1 MTVYPPPSTSGIVTL
16 GTGAGESLGDVNV
29 SDAGMNGD
37 IGKALTAAALRGK
50 IIYILPGAYTAKTA
64 ATISAVGVQVIG
76 IGTPTIEVPTTN
88 TSSVAVLNIESL
100 NGVRVTGLSISWSAF
115 VASQIMVNCS
125 PATGTVQVA
134 TEIVGNT
141 FTANNDV
148 ATGFVGGTNEM
159 IAVNVED
166 GSEVL
171 VADNR
176 FYPSLGLTCIKATD
190 GYGTVV
196 KDNVISNV
204 TNTFFP
210 DITDLQRRPMWRGIH
225 MQDETGFTLDS
236 NKIRNCGMIA
246 FGTTY
251 EIDSAIYIDN
261 ADVAKTTEELGHV
274 IVQDN
279 RIENCQS
286 STNCLMVMRGV
297 RWGNVNGNW
306 FCFNGIAATKGTGF
320 LKIEGAT
327 GATGEVSYK
336 ISVTGNHFHNP
347 GTAAAAAIYLRNC
360 QNVSIKANDFFELQ
374 SAQAIYLDNS
384 AGTGAAMKCIAVIA
398 NEFEWFSNSPT
409 TRNVVLRDGTTTALE
424 NYAAMANVA
433 YSGSSAEV
441 VDGFYSGTAPTGV
454 YTTTKGVMDSS
465 TGIDVATSADT
476 ANLRTNII
484 MITS

>member
-1 MTVYPPPSTSGIVTL
+1 MTVYPPPSTSGIVTI

-37 IGKALTAAALRGK
+37 IGKALTTAALRGK

-100 NGVRVTGLSISWSAF
+100 NGVCVTGLSISWSAF

-141 FTANNDV
+141 FTANNQT

-159 IAVNVED
+159 VAISVSG

-171 VADNR
+171 ISKNR
-176 FYPSLGLTCIKATD
+176 FYPSLGLTCIKAAD

-204 TNTFFP
+204 TNVFFP

-225 MQDETGFTLDS
+225 MQDEAGFTLDS
-236 NKIRNCGMIA
+236 NSIRNCGMIA

-251 EIDSAIYIDN
+251 QIDSAIYIDN
-261 ADVAKTTEELGHV
+261 ADVPSTTEELGH
-274 IVQDN
+274 IIIQDN
-279 RIENCQS
+279 RIENCHS
-286 STNCLMVMRGV
+286 STNCMMVLRGTRFV
-297 RWGNVNGNW
+297 SINGNW
-306 FCFNGIAATKGTGF
+306 FCFNGVAATKGTGF

-327 GATGEVSYK
+327 GKTGEISNKV
-336 ISVTGNHFHNP
+336 SVTGNHFHNA
-347 GTAAAAAIYLRNC
+347 GTSAAAAIYLRRC
-360 QNVSIKANDFFELQ
+360 TTVSIKANDFFELH
-374 SAQAIYLDNS
+374 SDQAIYLDSS
-384 AGTGAAMKCIAVIA
+384 ADTGGAMKCITVIG
-398 NEFEWFSNSPT
+398 NEFEWSTNAPPERHVT
-409 TRNVVLRDGTTTALE
+409 KRDGNTTALE
-424 NYAAMANVA
+424 NYAALSNVA
-433 YSGSSAEV
+433 YSDNASEV
-441 VDGFYSGTAPTGV
+441 VDGFYSGTDPTGV
-454 YTTTKGVMDSS
+454 FTTINGVMDVS
-465 TGIDVATSADT
+465 TGEDVATSADT
-476 ANLRTNII
+476 ADLRTNII

>member
-1 MTVYPPPSTSGIVTL
+1 
-16 GTGAGESLGDVNV
+16 VNV

-100 NGVRVTGLSISWSAF
+100 NGVCVTGLSISWSAF

-141 FTANNDV
+141 FTANNQA

-159 IAVNVED
+159 VAINVED

-236 NKIRNCGMIA
+236 NKIRNCGMLA
-246 FGTTY
+246 FGAAY
-251 EIDSAIYIDN
+251 EIDSAIYVDN
-261 ADVAKTTEELGHV
+261 ADQTIIEKNNLIAVGLSPGFAGKEIELTANAKYTVIRPDNFVTTQILNPRTRTAFRAEVLDNGV
-274 IVQDN
+274 GTAGVLKTLATANGWTGGTFFKDAGGIVHFWETLSGGTLTAGTLIGTLPVGFRPPGTTLRYMN
-279 RIENCQS
+279 GGS
-286 STNCLMVMRGV
+286 SGGTGSVTIDPTNGEIKVSTMPAGSKFVPPP
-297 RWGNVNGNW
+297 
-306 FCFNGIAATKGTGF
+306 FPAATT
-320 LKIEGAT
+320 AT
-327 GATGEVSYK
+327 A
-336 ISVTGNHFHNP
+336 
-347 GTAAAAAIYLRNC
+347 
-360 QNVSIKANDFFELQ
+360 
-374 SAQAIYLDNS
+374 
-384 AGTGAAMKCIAVIA
+384 
-398 NEFEWFSNSPT
+398 
-409 TRNVVLRDGTTTALE
+409 
-424 NYAAMANVA
+424 
-433 YSGSSAEV
+433 
-441 VDGFYSGTAPTGV
+441 
-454 YTTTKGVMDSS
+454 
-465 TGIDVATSADT
+465 
-476 ANLRTNII
+476 
-484 MITS
+484 